1 MYYLF
6 HEHHLLPG
14 DYWRLPQGD
23 KVVLRA
29 FFLKDMED
37 RRERRR

>member
-6 HEHHLLPG
+6 IKHHILPG
-14 DYWRLPQGD
+14 SYYNLPPGD

-29 FFLKDMED
+29 FFEKDIEAKKI
-37 RRERRR
+37 

>member
-6 HEHHLLPG
+6 LEHDLLPG
-14 DYWRLPQGD
+14 DYFKLPAGE

-29 FFLKDMED
+29 FFEKDMDLRSEG
-37 RRERRR
+37 RS